1 MRLAPVAVL
10 AMSVSPDNRVSR
22 PVTSA
27 FQRLCFSLFTDVW
40 QFLIR
45 LIRVHPW

>member
-10 AMSVSPDNRVSR
+10 AMSVSPDAESPDLSR
-22 PVTSA
+22 PRFKDFA
-27 FQRLCFSLFTDVW
+27 FPLFTDVW

-45 LIRVHPW
+45 LIRVHP